1 MLTCVAVNL
10 LGAVPAPEGDV
21 VTDEH
26 EMQDMSDTTVGV
38 VGGGGRRMGSDVE
51 VVAQLGREGVNDQ

>member
-1 MLTCVAVNL
+1 M
-10 LGAVPAPEGDV
+10 PAPEGEV

-26 EMQDMSDTTVGV
+26 EMQDMSDTTVCV
-38 VGGGGRRMGSDVE
+38 VGGEGRRMGSDDE